1 VSRAL
6 ARVRD
11 RFEATPRS
19 LDDEQLTRIARG
31 DRGCLGDLLSGF
43 GAVSLVVAVIL
54 GAMGR
59 ISFTWAYAGVALW
72 IAGFV
77 WGTVSQSRS
86 GARRKQALE
95 SGPLVMAVVLRAEA
109 WLRRPGKRVG
119 RAVVVFTTDEQ
130 RRFDRVWIERVA
142 LAIETTLNAKAG
154 GPQWVPLR
162 ALLVDEDAFGLHRV
176 PQDLL
181 TEAVPEQAE
190 AAPAVYLATMHV
202 DPEHLDEGY
211 LGGDDDREA
220 GELDIDIDAPARP
233 PCVIVIADPEREFV
247 EQIPRPPTPP
257 EDQQAGE

>member
-31 DRGCLGDLLSGF
+31 DRGCLGDLLSGI

-54 GAMGR
+54 GAMET
-59 ISFTWAYAGVALW
+59 ISFTWTYVGVGLW

-130 RRFDRVWIERVA
+130 RRFDRAWIER
-142 LAIETTLNAKAG
+142 LARSIEATLSAKAG
-154 GPQWVPLR
+154 GAQWVPLR
-162 ALLVDEDAFGLHRV
+162 ALLVDQDAFGLHRV
-176 PQDLL
+176 PPDLL
-181 TEAVPEQAE
+181 TEAQGEAD
-190 AAPAVYLATMHV
+190 AAPAVYLASMHV
-202 DPEHLDEGY
+202 DPERLDEGY
-211 LGGDDDREA
+211 LGGDDDLEA
-220 GELDIDIDAPARP
+220 GELDVDIDAPKRP

-247 EQIPRPPTPP
+247 EQVPRPPTPAG
-257 EDQQAGE
+257 DQQR